1 MNNSY
6 KRLCHMALVLAFG
19 LVNGFGA
26 QAHAQSGFEILPIN
40 DKVVM
45 LQAPDGGGNIGAFFG
60 PDGVLLIDDRWDRD
74 SAALLEAVAKVSDQP
89 IRFAVNTHI
98 HPDHIGGNNN
108 LAQYGVVIVAH
119 ESVRLKMLTELRIP
133 RRGGIFYPQPPV
145 QARPVLTYTK
155 AISFHLNDEEVQVF
169 LAPPAHTDGDSFVH
183 FMQSDVL
190 HLGDVFRTNF
200 YPIIDHYNGGSFLG
214 MIEAMDLA
222 IEIAGPNTKVIPGHG
237 FGLSDKA
244 GMVEVYEMMIKVRD
258 RVAALIAQGMSL
270 EEVLAATPTA
280 DLDERWGG
288 EATWN
293 QNDLLPI
300 VYEEISALEN

>member
-1 MNNSY
+1 MINLR
-6 KRLCHMALVLAFG
+6 KPWCHMALVVVFG
-19 LVNGFGA
+19 VVSSFLA
-26 QAHAQSGFEILPIN
+26 QAYGQESFEIIPIN

-45 LQAPDGGGNIGAFFG
+45 LQAPGGGGNIGMFFG

-74 SAALLEAVAKVSDQP
+74 SEALLEVVGKVSDQP

-108 LAQYGVVIVAH
+108 LAQYGVVILAH

-133 RRGGIFYPQPPV
+133 RGGGIFFPQPPA
-145 QARPVLTYTK
+145 QALPVITYSK
-155 AISFHLNDEEVQVF
+155 AISFHLNDEEVRVF

-183 FMQSDVL
+183 FVQSDVL

-214 MIEAMDLA
+214 MIEAMALA

-244 GMVEVYEMMIKVRD
+244 GMVEVHEMMSTVRD

-270 EEVLAATPTA
+270 EQVLAATPTA
-280 DLDERWGG
+280 DLDARWGG

-300 VYEEISALEN
+300 VYEELTR

>member
-1 MNNSY
+1 MINSR
-6 KRLCHMALVLAFG
+6 KPWRHIALVLAFG
-19 LVNGFGA
+19 VLCSCGMRVFA
-26 QAHAQSGFEILPIN
+26 QEAFEIIPIN

-45 LQAPDGGGNIGAFFG
+45 LQAPGGGGNIGMFFG

-74 SAALLEAVAKVSDQP
+74 SEALLEAVAKVSDQP

-108 LAQYGVVIVAH
+108 LAEYGVVILAH
-119 ESVRLKMLTELRIP
+119 DSVRLKMLTELRIP
-133 RRGGIFYPQPPV
+133 RRGGIFFPQPPA
-145 QARPVLTYTK
+145 QALPVITYSD
-155 AISFHLNDEEVQVF
+155 AISFHLNGEEVRVF

-183 FMQSDVL
+183 FTQSDVL

-214 MIEAMDLA
+214 MIEALALA

-237 FGLSDKA
+237 FGLSDWV
-244 GMVEVYEMMIKVRD
+244 GMVEVYDMMSTVRD
-258 RVAALIAQGMSL
+258 RVGALIGQGMSL

-300 VYEEISALEN
+300 VYEELTK

>member
-1 MNNSY
+1 MVSQ
-6 KRLCHMALVLAFG
+6 KSWCHMALIIMLSVFSSALG
-19 LVNGFGA
+19 RVYA
-26 QAHAQSGFEILPIN
+26 QEGFEIIPIG

-45 LQAPDGGGNIGAFFG
+45 LQAPGGGGNIGMFFG

-74 SAALLEAVAKVSDQP
+74 SEALLEAVGKVSDQP

-108 LAQYGVVIVAH
+108 LAQYGVVILAH
-119 ESVRLKMLTELRIP
+119 ESVRLRMLTELRIP
-133 RRGGIFYPQPPV
+133 RRGGIFFPQPPA
-145 QARPVLTYTK
+145 QALPVITYSE
-155 AISFHLNDEEVQVF
+155 AISFHLNGEEVRVF

-183 FMQSDVL
+183 FVQSDVL

-214 MIEAMDLA
+214 MIEAMALA

-237 FGLSDKA
+237 FGLSDRI
-244 GMVEVYEMMIKVRD
+244 GMVEVHTMMSTVRD
-258 RVAALIAQGMSL
+258 RVAALIAEGMSL
-270 EEVLAATPTA
+270 EQVLAAAPTA
-280 DLDERWGG
+280 DLDARWGG
-288 EATWN
+288 EATWD

-300 VYEEISALEN
+300 VYEELAR

>member
-1 MNNSY
+1 MNSR
-6 KRLCHMALVLAFG
+6 KLGCHMALALAVTVFG
-19 LVNGFGA
+19 SALSRVYA
-26 QAHAQSGFEILPIN
+26 QETFEIIPIGE
-40 DKVVM
+40 KVVM
-45 LQAPDGGGNIGAFFG
+45 LQAPGGGGNIGMFFG

-74 SAALLEAVAKVSDQP
+74 SEALLEVVGRVSDQP

-108 LAQYGVVIVAH
+108 LAEYGVVILAH

-133 RRGGIFYPQPPV
+133 RRGGIFFPQPPA
-145 QARPVLTYTK
+145 QALPVITYSK
-155 AISFHLNDEEVQVF
+155 AISFHLNDEEVRVF

-183 FMQSDVL
+183 FTQSDVL

-214 MIEAMDLA
+214 MIEAMALA

-244 GMVEVYEMMIKVRD
+244 GMVEVHDMMTTVRD
-258 RVAALIAQGMSL
+258 RVASLVTQGMSL
-270 EEVLAATPTA
+270 EEVLAAAPTA
-280 DLDERWGG
+280 DLDARWGG

-300 VYEEISALEN
+300 VYEELTR

>member
-1 MNNSY
+1 MFNSA
-6 KRLCHMALVLAFG
+6 KTRHFLVLVLSFIFVSSVA
-19 LVNGFGA
+19 A
-26 QAHAQSGFEILPIN
+26 QVSAQQGFEIIPIN

-45 LQAPDGGGNIGAFFG
+45 LQAPDGGGNIGAFYG
-60 PDGVLLIDDRWDRD
+60 PEGVLLIDDRWDRD
-74 SAALLEAVAKVSDQP
+74 TESLLEAVGELTDQP

-108 LAQYGVVIVAH
+108 LAEYGVVILAH

-133 RRGGIFYPQPPV
+133 RRGGMFFPQPSA
-145 QARPVLTYTK
+145 QARPVITYSK
-155 AISFHLNDEEVQVF
+155 AISFHLNDEEVRVF

-183 FMQSDVL
+183 FVQSDAL

-200 YPIIDHYNGGSFLG
+200 YPIIDHYNGGSYLG
-214 MIEAMDLA
+214 MIEAMALA

-237 FGLSDKA
+237 FGLSDRA
-244 GMVEVYEMMIKVRD
+244 GMVEVYDMMITVRD
-258 RVAALIAQGMSL
+258 RVVALIAQDMSL
-270 EEVLAATPTA
+270 EEVLAAAPTA

-300 VYEEISALEN
+300 VYEELTQ

>member
-1 MNNSY
+1 MINLR
-6 KRLCHMALVLAFG
+6 KPWCHMALVVVFG
-19 LVNGFGA
+19 VVSSFSA
-26 QAHAQSGFEILPIN
+26 QAYGQESFEIIPIN

-45 LQAPDGGGNIGAFFG
+45 LQAPGGGGNIGMFFG

-74 SAALLEAVAKVSDQP
+74 SEALLEVVGKVSDQP

-108 LAQYGVVIVAH
+108 LAQYGVVILAH

-133 RRGGIFYPQPPV
+133 RGGGIFFPQPPA
-145 QARPVLTYTK
+145 QALPVITYSK
-155 AISFHLNDEEVQVF
+155 AISFHLNDEEVRVF

-183 FMQSDVL
+183 FVQSDVL

-214 MIEAMDLA
+214 MIEAMALA

-244 GMVEVYEMMIKVRD
+244 GMVEVHEMMSTVRD

-270 EEVLAATPTA
+270 EQVLAATPTA
-280 DLDERWGG
+280 DLDARWGG

-300 VYEEISALEN
+300 VYEELTR

>member
-1 MNNSY
+1 MFRSA
-6 KRLCHMALVLAFG
+6 KTRHSLVLVLSFIFASS
-19 LVNGFGA
+19 VAAQVGA
-26 QAHAQSGFEILPIN
+26 QQGFEIIPIN

-45 LQAPDGGGNIGAFFG
+45 LQAPDGGGNIGAFYG

-74 SAALLEAVAKVSDQP
+74 TQALLEAVGELTDQP

-108 LAQYGVVIVAH
+108 LAEYGV
-119 ESVRLKMLTELRIP
+119 
-133 RRGGIFYPQPPV
+133 FFPQPSA
-145 QARPVLTYTK
+145 QARPVITYFK
-155 AISFHLNDEEVQVF
+155 AISFHLNDEEVRVF

-183 FMQSDVL
+183 FVQSDVL

-200 YPIIDHYNGGSFLG
+200 YPIIDHYNGGSYLG
-214 MIEAMDLA
+214 MIEAMALA

-237 FGLSDKA
+237 FGLSDRA
-244 GMVEVYEMMIKVRD
+244 GMVEVYDMMNTVRE

-270 EEVLAATPTA
+270 EEVLAAAPTA

-300 VYEEISALEN
+300 VYQELTQ